1 MARQD
6 FTITANI
13 PEGWEPTGEYR
24 CPREGEWYLY
34 FPHCALQ
41 AKATF
46 IFEQFLILRK
56 IEPVRES
63 RWRNVYPKDHSTYA
77 YYYKSYELARSSMP
91 SQAKAEGGRIERVD
105 FENGKIVHVAL
116 EPAEGEG

>member
-1 MARQD
+1 MAKQD

-13 PEGWEPTGEYR
+13 PDGWEPTGEYR
-24 CPREGEWYLY
+24 CPREDEWYLY

-41 AKATF
+41 AGANF
-46 IFEQFLILRK
+46 LVEQFLILRK

-63 RWRNVYPKDHSTYA
+63 WWMNVYPPVDQLCQYDSRAQCT
-77 YYYKSYELARSSMP
+77 RS
-91 SQAKAEGGRIERVD
+91 AAETAIGIIRID
-105 FENGKIVHVAL
+105 YENGVPVHVAL